1 MMQRK
6 GAGRGLRPR
15 PAALLCSHRQRPA
28 APAPALHSTERGPQ
42 RSLRAAG
49 PPPASPRRL
58 AGFPSEVI
66 QNAIFCIIRGS
77 RRPVF
82 QCSRRQSR
90 IYKPLVGYKIFV
102 LYRVSVKCP
111 GKTAGAGRGFCFA
124 IGSRFSLSHAALRA
138 ENHRVV
144 YRRHRGDG
152 RTKGRAAPRCA
163 RRGVRPVVGGS
174 QPRSCKAPI
183 SPGYT
188 SRQPR
193 GPWKGG
199 SRRQHGKGRA
209 LLGSHSAGVAPPLH
223 PAGAVSPVSSAHGQR
238 NRGTTPPG
246 LRSGSRPASRSVKRW
261 AGPIYDSIVFSKFY
275 LTNRCQCGI
284 IRLHRR

>member
-1 MMQRK
+1 M
-6 GAGRGLRPR
+6 
-15 PAALLCSHRQRPA
+15 
-28 APAPALHSTERGPQ
+28 
-42 RSLRAAG
+42 
-49 PPPASPRRL
+49 
-58 AGFPSEVI
+58 
-66 QNAIFCIIRGS
+66 
-77 RRPVF
+77 F
-82 QCSRRQSR
+82 QCSRRLSQ

-124 IGSRFSLSHAALRA
+124 IGSRFSLSRAALRA
-138 ENHRVV
+138 KNHRVV
-144 YRRHRGDG
+144 YRRHRGVG

-174 QPRSCKAPI
+174 KPRSCKAPI

-199 SRRQHGKGRA
+199 SSRQHGKGRA

-246 LRSGSRPASRSVKRW
+246 LRSGSRPASRSVERW
-261 AGPIYDSIVFSKFY
+261 AGPICDSIVFSKFY
-275 LTNRCQCGI
+275 LTNRCHCGI
-284 IRLHRR
+284 IRLHRRRVFHTPPNGPQSTLTSWRPVNAHCKPKRPPLSRGFFLCSRGGVPSPPPSRPPPRRGKAHLWRVFKGFFFCH